1 MAQKQNVTETALQ
14 ELINGIEGIV
24 SSKVKLDDTGNLV
37 EIHALADKSRNAKQI
52 VRDIQSAV
60 TAKFDLEIDHRIISI
75 AQLSCDSVVQRDMR
89 IVFKGMEVASK
100 GLEIDVRVILSHGE
114 KDYCGSQKGINTTTS
129 INRTI
134 AQATLKALSDFL
146 NIGEIFVVEDVGT
159 LNIAK
164 TNVVVVAVTC
174 VDKNGEQL
182 LIGSSMNLGDIK
194 EAVVKA
200 TLDAVNRRIAKLTG
214 K

>member
-1 MAQKQNVTETALQ
+1 
-14 ELINGIEGIV
+14 
-24 SSKVKLDDTGNLV
+24 
-37 EIHALADKSRNAKQI
+37 
-52 VRDIQSAV
+52 
-60 TAKFDLEIDHRIISI
+60 
-75 AQLSCDSVVQRDMR
+75 
-89 IVFKGMEVASK
+89 
-100 GLEIDVRVILSHGE
+100 
-114 KDYCGSQKGINTTTS
+114 
-129 INRTI
+129 
-134 AQATLKALSDFL
+134 LSDFL

-182 LIGSSMNLGDIK
+182 LIGSSMYLGDIK

>member
-14 ELINGIEGIV
+14 ELINDIEGIV
-24 SSKVKLDDTGNLV
+24 SSKVKLDDMGNLV

-60 TAKFDLEIDHRIISI
+60 TAKFDLELDHRIISI
-75 AQLSCDSVVQRDMR
+75 AQLNCDSVVHREMR

-100 GLEIDVRVILSHGE
+100 GLEIDVKVILSHGE

-134 AQATLKALSDFL
+134 AQATLKALTDFL

-164 TNVVVVAVTC
+164 TNVVVVAVAC

-200 TLDAVNRRIAKLTG
+200 TLDAVNRRIAKLMG
-214 K
+214 R

>member
-1 MAQKQNVTETALQ
+1 MVQKQNVTETALQ
-14 ELINGIEGIV
+14 ELINDVEGVV

-75 AQLSCDSVVQRDMR
+75 AQLSCDSVMQKDLR

-100 GLEIDVRVILSHGE
+100 GLELDVKVMLSHRE

-200 TLDAVNRRIAKLTG
+200 TLDAVNRRIAKLSG

>member
-14 ELINGIEGIV
+14 ELINDIEGIV

-75 AQLSCDSVVQRDMR
+75 AQLSCDSVMQKDLR

-100 GLEIDVRVILSHGE
+100 GLELDVKVMLSHRE

-214 K
+214 R

>member
-1 MAQKQNVTETALQ
+1 MVQKQNVTETALQ
-14 ELINGIEGIV
+14 ELINDVEGVV

-75 AQLSCDSVVQRDMR
+75 AQLSCDSVMQKDLR

-100 GLEIDVRVILSHGE
+100 GLELDVKVMLSHRE

-146 NIGEIFVVEDVGT
+146 NIGGIFVVEDVGT

-200 TLDAVNRRIAKLTG
+200 TLDAVNRRITKLMG
-214 K
+214 R